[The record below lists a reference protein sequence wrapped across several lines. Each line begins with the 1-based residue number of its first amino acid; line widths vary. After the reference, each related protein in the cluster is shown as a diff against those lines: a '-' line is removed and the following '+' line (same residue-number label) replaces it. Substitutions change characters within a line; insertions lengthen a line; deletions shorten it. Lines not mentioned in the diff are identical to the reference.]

1 MQRDQG
7 PSSPG
12 RRSQNGERT
21 GAASISGSGS
31 GNATVAPGW
40 LTPNPAQRNR
50 TSPDVRAEAETRRVA
65 DTVMTGE
72 SPRLKAG
79 GVAALD
85 VTETP
90 ARVLIVDDEPTLRDT
105 LSFYLRREGFE
116 VKAVEDGAAALVA
129 TRADHPDLI
138 VLDIMLPKMDGF
150 QVCRTIR
157 AESTVPILL
166 LSARGEEFD
175 RVLGLELGA
184 DDYLSKPFAFREL
197 VARIR
202 AMLRRAQMPGR
213 SLGEA
218 ELDPSTARADHGAE
232 NDRPVTVG
240 DITIDPLRR
249 QATRAGEP
257 LVLKPK
263 EFDLLLHFARRPGI
277 VHSRETLL
285 RDVWGYDYPIDTRT
299 VDVHVRWL
307 RQKIELDA
315 AAPQR
320 IETVRGH
327 GYRFVCDE

>member
-1 MQRDQG
+1 MEMASSTE

-12 RRSQNGERT
+12 VT
-21 GAASISGSGS
+21 VGSL
-31 GNATVAPGW
+31 A
-40 LTPNPAQRNR
+40 
-50 TSPDVRAEAETRRVA
+50 DV
-65 DTVMTGE
+65 
-72 SPRLKAG
+72 P
-79 GVAALD
+79 
-85 VTETP
+85 ETP
-90 ARVLIVDDEPTLRDT
+90 PRILIVDDEPTLRDT

-116 VKAVEDGAAALVA
+116 VRAVEDGAAALSA
-129 TRADHPDLI
+129 ARADHPDLI

-213 SLGEA
+213 SLGSA
-218 ELDPSTARADHGAE
+218 GPDPVVVRSDQPSQV
-232 NDRPVTVG
+232 DRPVRVG
-240 DITIDPLRR
+240 DIMIDPLRR
-249 QATRAGEP
+249 QATRAEVP

-277 VHSRETLL
+277 VHTRETLL

-299 VDVHVRWL
+299 VDVHIRWL
-307 RQKIELDA
+307 RQKIEQDA

-327 GYRFVCDE
+327 GYRFVSDE